1 METILFIFVTLYAIY
16 LNLRI
21 KSLQEEMF
29 DLEYGMIEL
38 DTKLNDKAKELDKDI
53 KACLKTKIVERPR
66 SRSTK
71 RSRKVSKN

>member
-1 METILFIFVTLYAIY
+1 METILFIFVTLYAIF

-21 KSLQEEMF
+21 KSLQDEMF
-29 DLEYGMIEL
+29 DVELGLIEL
-38 DTKLNDKAKELDKDI
+38 DTKLNDKAKEFDKDI

-71 RSRKVSKN
+71 RSRKVSKD